1 MMSDVEAWRD
11 RMIERTFRQLERD
24 GGTPTGW
31 HVLLPDGDFGF
42 HDVVWPETVDEYEEL
57 MRTTRTAF
65 ASLRVRACLFVQQRA
80 RADGSE
86 ILRFQYEATDARGER
101 HREARAHAVRVHPD
115 GGRSIERDALVEA
128 PAPNEDPSS
137 PCPDLLPDPSP
148 LRIR

>member
-1 MMSDVEAWRD
+1 
-11 RMIERTFRQLERD
+11 
-24 GGTPTGW
+24 
-31 HVLLPDGDFGF
+31 
-42 HDVVWPETVDEYEEL
+42 VDEYEEL
-57 MRTTRTAF
+57 MRATRAAF

-86 ILRFQYEATDARGER
+86 ILRFQYETIDARGVR
-101 HREARAHAVRVHPD
+101 HRGARAHAVLVHPD

-128 PAPNEDPSS
+128 PAPDEDSSS